1 MVANR
6 VYGAYHPLM
15 SGLLYVA
22 LGGAIGAS
30 GRYVLG
36 HALLKLMG
44 PGYPRGTLVVNV
56 LGGLLMG
63 LLVGWLAFK
72 GSALVDGAANLRL
85 FLGVGVLGGF
95 TTFSAF
101 SLDAMRMIETKAYGL
116 AAGYISAS
124 VVLSILALFIGLII
138 ARKVFVL

>member
-1 MVANR
+1 MN
-6 VYGAYHPLM
+6 
-15 SGLLYVA
+15 GLLYVA

-30 GRYVLG
+30 AR
-36 HALLKLMG
+36 HLLSGVSMRVMG
-44 PGYPRGTLVVNV
+44 TDFPWGTFVANV

-63 LLVGWLAFK
+63 MLVGWLAHK
-72 GSALVDGAANLRL
+72 GSQLEGGAHNLRL
-85 FLGVGVLGGF
+85 FFGVGILGGF

-101 SLDAMRMIETKAYGL
+101 SLDALLMIEKKSYGL

-138 ARKVFVL
+138 ARKVFAL

>member
-44 PGYPRGTLVVNV
+44 PGYPWGTLVVNV